1 MSSELKVNKVS
12 PESGTGVQLGD
23 SGDTITIPS
32 GATIANSG
40 TATGFGGGSTG
51 LHTFIEKKDLSSL
64 GEDVEFTLDTS
75 TYTTFFLR
83 IYNYYMNSGTS
94 SFEFR
99 VKNNSSG
106 TVDNLV
112 NGSFAGIGRKHDA
125 GSTSTYYPGLSA
137 FQTPTFYR
145 TLFFDMTFNYTNGAF
160 QAFGSHL
167 AWGTADTTAS
177 VTYQTTYNYAYVNR
191 LSNISGGVDR
201 LILDTRQGSGIDN
214 GFALLYGVNES

>member
-1 MSSELKVNKVS
+1 MSSELKVNKIS

-23 SGDTITIPS
+23 SGDTFTIPA
-32 GATIANSG
+32 GATITNSG

-75 TYTTFFLR
+75 SYTTFFLR

-94 SFEFR
+94 DFEFR

-106 TVDNLV
+106 TVDNL
-112 NGSFAGIGRKHDA
+112 NSGSFMGMGRKHDN
-125 GSTSTYYPGLSA
+125 GSGSTYYYGITS
-137 FQTPTFYR
+137 FTTPTFYR

-160 QAFGSHL
+160 QAFGRHH

-177 VTYQTTYNYAYVNR
+177 VTYMTTYEWGYVNR
-191 LSNISGGVDR
+191 LTNISGGVDR
-201 LILDTRQGSGIDN
+201 LILDTRQGAGIDN

>member
-75 TYTTFFLR
+75 SYTTFFLR

-94 SFEFR
+94 DFEFR

-106 TVDNLV
+106 TVDNL
-112 NGSFAGIGRKHDA
+112 NSGSFMGMGRKHDN
-125 GSTSTYYPGLSA
+125 GSGSTYYYGITS
-137 FQTPTFYR
+137 FTTPTFYR

-160 QAFGSHL
+160 QAFGRHH

-177 VTYQTTYNYAYVNR
+177 ATYMTTYEWGYVNR
-191 LSNISGGVDR
+191 LTNISGGVDR
-201 LILDTRQGSGIDN
+201 LILDTRQGAGIDN

>member
-1 MSSELKVNKVS
+1 MSSELKVNKIS

-75 TYTTFFLR
+75 SYTTFFLR

-94 SFEFR
+94 DFEFR

-106 TVDNLV
+106 TVDNL
-112 NGSFAGIGRKHDA
+112 NSGSFMGMGRKHDN
-125 GSTSTYYPGLSA
+125 GSGSTYYYGITS
-137 FQTPTFYR
+137 FTTPTFYR

-160 QAFGSHL
+160 QAFGRHH

-177 VTYQTTYNYAYVNR
+177 ATYMTTYEWGYVNR
-191 LSNISGGVDR
+191 LTNISGGVDR
-201 LILDTRQGSGIDN
+201 LILDTRQGAGIDN